1 MSAKIRVLIVDD
13 EPLARQ
19 VVRLLLE
26 ADREVEVVGECSG
39 ADGAATVART
49 RPDVLFLDVQMPEVD
64 GFALLEQIGPAQ
76 APTTVF
82 VTAYADHAIRAFEV
96 HALDYLLKPLD
107 DARFARALERAK
119 QHVRLRGRGTPD
131 PRVGALIAER
141 GRYARRFLVK
151 GRDRTLV
158 VNAEDIDWIGAA
170 DYYVELHVG
179 GQAHLLRETMNELEG
194 KLDPE
199 KFFRVHRSAIINLER
214 VREIHPLFRGDCDLV
229 LDGGRRVRLSRTRRA
244 EFERLFTAP
253 PGGAS

>member
-1 MSAKIRVLIVDD
+1 MIKVLIVDD

-19 VVRLLLE
+19 VVRMLL
-26 ADREVEVVGECSG
+26 DGDPEVEVVGECSG
-39 ADGAATVART
+39 ADGVAVVERT
-49 RPDVLFLDVQMPEVD
+49 QPDLLFLDVQMPEVD
-64 GFALLEQIGPAQ
+64 GFELLEQLGPEN

-82 VTAYADHAIRAFEV
+82 VTAHADHAIRAFEV

-107 DARFARALERAK
+107 DSRFARALARAK
-119 QHVRLRGRGTPD
+119 EQVRLRGRGTPD
-131 PRVGALIAER
+131 PRVGALLRER

-179 GQAHLLRETMNELEG
+179 GQAHLLRETMNELAG

-229 LDGGRRVRLSRTRRA
+229 LEGGRRVRLSRTRRA

-253 PGGAS
+253 PDGPS

>member
-1 MSAKIRVLIVDD
+1 VSFKVLIVDD
-13 EPLARQ
+13 EPLARE
-19 VVRLLLE
+19 VVRLLLA
-26 ADREVEVVGECSG
+26 ADPEVEVVGECSG
-39 ADGAATVART
+39 AEGVETIART

-64 GFALLEQIGPAQ
+64 GFDLLEQLGPAR

-82 VTAYADHAIRAFEV
+82 VTAHADHAIRAFEV

-107 DARFARALERAK
+107 DARFARALGRAK
-119 QHVRLRGRGTPD
+119 EQVRLRGRGTPD
-131 PRVGALIAER
+131 PRVGALLAER

-151 GRDRTLV
+151 GRDKTLV

-214 VREIHPLFRGDCDLV
+214 VREIHPLFRGDCDL
-229 LDGGRRVRLSRTRRA
+229 LLEGGRRVRLSRTRRA

-253 PGGAS
+253 PGGPS

>member
-1 MSAKIRVLIVDD
+1 VSVRVLIVDD

-19 VVRLLLE
+19 VVRLLLA
-26 ADREVEVVGECSG
+26 ADPEVEVVGECSG
-39 ADGAATVART
+39 ADGVQAVART

-64 GFALLEQIGPAQ
+64 GFDLLEQLGPAQ

-82 VTAYADHAIRAFEV
+82 VTAYGDHAIRAFEF
-96 HALDYLLKPLD
+96 HALDYVLKPID
-107 DARFARALERAK
+107 DARFARALARAK
-119 QHVRLRGRGTPD
+119 EQVRLRGRGTPD
-131 PRVGALIAER
+131 PRVGALLAER

-179 GQAHLLRETMNELEG
+179 GQAHLLRETMNDLEG
-194 KLDPE
+194 RLDPE

-229 LDGGRRVRLSRTRRA
+229 LEGGRKVRLSRTRRA

-253 PGGAS
+253 PGGPS

>member
-1 MSAKIRVLIVDD
+1 VSFKVLIVDD
-13 EPLARQ
+13 EPLARE
-19 VVRLLLE
+19 VVRLLLA
-26 ADREVEVVGECSG
+26 ADPEVEVVGECSG
-39 ADGAATVART
+39 AEGLETIART

-64 GFALLEQIGPAQ
+64 GFDLLEQLGPAR

-107 DARFARALERAK
+107 DARFAQALGRAK
-119 QHVRLRGRGTPD
+119 EQVRLRGRGTPD
-131 PRVGALIAER
+131 PRVGALLAER

-194 KLDPE
+194 RLDPE

-214 VREIHPLFRGDCDLV
+214 VREIHPLFRGDCDL
-229 LDGGRRVRLSRTRRA
+229 LLEGGRRVRLSRTRRA

-253 PGGAS
+253 PGGPS

>member
-1 MSAKIRVLIVDD
+1 VSVRVLIVDD

-19 VVRLLLE
+19 VVRLLL
-26 ADREVEVVGECSG
+26 ANDPEVEVVGECSG
-39 ADGAATVART
+39 AEGVETVART

-64 GFALLEQIGPAQ
+64 GFELLAQLGPVQ

-82 VTAYADHAIRAFEV
+82 VTAYGDHAIRAFEF
-96 HALDYLLKPLD
+96 HALDYVLKPID
-107 DARFARALERAK
+107 DARFARALARAK
-119 QHVRLRGRGTPD
+119 EQVRLRGRGTPD
-131 PRVGALIAER
+131 PRVGALLAER

-179 GQAHLLRETMNELEG
+179 GQAHLLRETMNELEAR
-194 KLDPE
+194 LDPE

-244 EFERLFTAP
+244 DFERLFTAP
-253 PGGAS
+253 PGGPS